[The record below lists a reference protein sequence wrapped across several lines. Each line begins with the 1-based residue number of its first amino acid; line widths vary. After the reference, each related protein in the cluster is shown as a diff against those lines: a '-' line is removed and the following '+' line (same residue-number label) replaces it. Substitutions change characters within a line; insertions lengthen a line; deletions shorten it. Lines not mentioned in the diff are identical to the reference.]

1 MRLDLVGVNYQTM
14 TRYRLQ
20 ICIRRSILDNAGQ
33 TVTYALKSLGWPE
46 VSNVRIDKLIEF
58 NLVEPDWE
66 KANAI
71 AKSQT
76 NEVMEYYELSVIND
90 YQV

>member
-1 MRLDLVGVNYQTM
+1 M
-14 TRYRLQ
+14 TRYKAM
-20 ICIRRSILDNAGQ
+20 ICIRRGILDNDGQ
-33 TVTYALKSLGWPE
+33 TVTNALQTLGWPE
-46 VSNVRIDKLIEF
+46 VENVRIDKIIEF
-58 NLVEPDWE
+58 NLKEPDWE

>member
-1 MRLDLVGVNYQTM
+1 M
-14 TRYRLQ
+14 TRYKAM
-20 ICIRRSILDNAGQ
+20 ICIRRDILDNAGQ
-33 TVTYALKSLGWPE
+33 TVTNALQTLGWPE
-46 VSNVRIDKLIEF
+46 VENVRIDKIIEF
-58 NLVEPDWE
+58 NLEEPDWE

>member
-1 MRLDLVGVNYQTM
+1 M
-14 TRYRLQ
+14 TRYKAM

-33 TVTYALKSLGWPE
+33 TVTNALQTLGWPE
-46 VSNVRIDKLIEF
+46 VENVRIDKIIEF
-58 NLVEPDWE
+58 NLKEPDWE